1 MAHYWFVLL
10 CTHLLTHLDLLD
22 FQAAALAMQEQE
34 RLANEEAEKRLKA
47 ALTAKREPGTS
58 ATSPVTGAASTVR
71 DVASDAKL
79 TVQDVMTD
87 VQMETE
93 STTSP
98 PMEVRSSHFLL

>member
-1 MAHYWFVLL
+1 
-10 CTHLLTHLDLLD
+10 
-22 FQAAALAMQEQE
+22 MQEQE

-58 ATSPVTGAASTVR
+58 VASPVTGASTVKE
-71 DVASDAKL
+71 VTSDTKL
-79 TVQDVMTD
+79 TVQDVMAD

-98 PMEVRSSHFLL
+98 PMEVRSSHILL